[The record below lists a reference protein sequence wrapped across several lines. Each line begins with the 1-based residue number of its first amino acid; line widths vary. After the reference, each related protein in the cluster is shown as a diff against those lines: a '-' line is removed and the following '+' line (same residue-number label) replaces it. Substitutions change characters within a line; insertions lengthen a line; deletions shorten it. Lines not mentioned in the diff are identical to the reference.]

1 MSSCFG
7 TKWHASYVFGG
18 GASLVSDL
26 FKRSELFLQA
36 RSLLKFINWP
46 KSCLRTPSIRSA
58 CKVMAGMELIAG
70 FAQQQTLSPQM
81 QQSLQLLQTPVAE
94 LRQML
99 AAELAANPVLEE
111 DLPSDE
117 RADSVRERQ
126 ESLGS
131 NSSLQEEWRDYMPQA
146 ASTTHYSS
154 QDEEKRRYLFESL
167 ASRPTLRDFVIDQAA
182 GFTDRERR
190 VVDVIAGNLDQDGYL
205 RMQNEEL
212 ALAAGVS
219 ESFLEKTLEKV
230 RLFEPAGVAAPDL
243 AECLLLQ
250 LARRGEGNGLAG
262 RILRHHLQL
271 LARHRY
277 EEIAKHFR
285 VPTADVVAAAKMIAT
300 LEPKPG
306 RPFADADEQG
316 VIPDLIV
323 VPDGDGFVV
332 RLNEEDLPR
341 LRISK
346 EYKDLLAERGE
357 NEELLLYLRGK
368 IRGARVFLRSLQ
380 QRQQT
385 LLAIGNEIVSRQ
397 EEFFRHGASALK
409 PLIMAQ
415 IADVVDLHV
424 TTVSR
429 AVSGKYM
436 ETPQGLLEMRYFFTP
451 GFQNSDGTAVS
462 NEMVKQAIREMVDQ
476 ESPRDPLSDQEIV
489 SQLDERGLKVAR
501 RTIAKYREQL
511 GILPSHLRKIC

>member
-1 MSSCFG
+1 
-7 TKWHASYVFGG
+7 
-18 GASLVSDL
+18 
-26 FKRSELFLQA
+26 
-36 RSLLKFINWP
+36 
-46 KSCLRTPSIRSA
+46 
-58 CKVMAGMELIAG
+58 MAGMELSVG

-94 LRQML
+94 LRQL
-99 AAELAANPVLEE
+99 VAAELATNPVLEE
-111 DLPSDE
+111 
-117 RADSVRERQ
+117 
-126 ESLGS
+126 ESLGNDQVES
-131 NSSLQEEWRDYMPQA
+131 SRDDNRPGGQPSSLQEEWRDYMPQA
-146 ASTTHYSS
+146 TPSAHYSS

-167 ASRPTLRDFVIDQAA
+167 ALRPTLRDFVIDQAA
-182 GFTDRERR
+182 GLDELERIL
-190 VVDVIAGNLDQDGYL
+190 VDVIAGNLDEDGYL
-205 RMQNEEL
+205 RMDHEEL
-212 ALAAGVS
+212 AISARVS
-219 ESFLEKTLEKV
+219 ESFFKKTLDKV
-230 RLFEPAGVAAPDL
+230 KMFEPPGVAASDL
-243 AECLLLQ
+243 GECLLLQ
-250 LARRGEGNGLAG
+250 LARRGEANGLAA

-277 EEIAKHFR
+277 EEIAKYFR
-285 VPTADVVAAAKMIAT
+285 VATPDVVAAAKMIAT

-306 RPFADADEQG
+306 RPFAHVDEQG
-316 VIPDLIV
+316 VIPDLIII
-323 VPDGDGFVV
+323 PDGEGFLV

-341 LRISK
+341 IRISK
-346 EYKDLLAERGE
+346 EYKDLLAERGN

-397 EEFFRHGASALK
+397 EDFFRIGASALK

-415 IADVVDLHV
+415 VADVVGLHV

-451 GFQNSDGTAVS
+451 GFQNSDGSAVS

-476 ESPRDPLSDQEIV
+476 ESSRDPLSDQEIV
-489 SQLDERGLKVAR
+489 TRLDERGLKVAR
-501 RTIAKYREQL
+501 RTIAKYRDQM